1 MNALK
6 LSEPAKLY
14 KGKGCNNCNGTGYAG
29 RIAIHEI
36 LVMDREI
43 KAMVNKKVSID
54 EIKQRCIDKGMK
66 TLNQTASELVL
77 SGITTVSEMLKVTY
91 SID

>member
-1 MNALK
+1 MK
-6 LSEPAKLY
+6 LSKPIKLY
-14 KGKGCNNCNGTGYAG
+14 KGKGCNNCNGTGFSG

-43 KAMVNKKVSID
+43 KSMVNRRVSID

-66 TLNQTASELVL
+66 TLNQTATELVL
-77 SGITTVSEMLKVTY
+77 SGITSVSEMLKVTY